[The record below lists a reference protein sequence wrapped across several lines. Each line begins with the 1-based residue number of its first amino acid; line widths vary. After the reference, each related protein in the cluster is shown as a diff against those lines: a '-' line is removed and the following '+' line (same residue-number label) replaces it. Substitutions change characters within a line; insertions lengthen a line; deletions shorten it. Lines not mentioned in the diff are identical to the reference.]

1 MGGRGVTGRTE
12 KTARASVVHRCSV
25 PRADQA
31 LSPKDPQAVHT
42 DPQAA
47 HRNAR
52 VNHKLPTATPTSP
65 FPAMD
70 KVNAHQQHLG
80 TSGRKTGDGCVDRSV
95 DLWTVLWLSRVV
107 HHPFSSSTDTPRS
120 RAQGYGGIDLQ
131 KQGLSPQ
138 LTGPT
143 TTTVFSSLLEKEQ
156 KKRRGGGQVDN
167 SGPTR
172 PAHPATPPQPRMQ
185 LAHRTLYGGKSAKV
199 STRVRVRGD
208 RHRSCQLHEPAGRL
222 ARGTGRSGPP
232 VIPADDPG

>member
-1 MGGRGVTGRTE
+1 MAPPRPFDDLRSAPIGPKSPFASSGRHSSGENFSVPRGGRGVTGRTE
-12 KTARASVVHRCSV
+12 KPARAEVVHRCSV

-31 LSPKDPQAVHT
+31 LSPNDPQAVHT
-42 DPQAA
+42 DPQVA

-52 VNHKLPTATPTSP
+52 VNHKPPTATPTSP

-70 KVNAHQQHLG
+70 KVNADQQDLG
-80 TSGRKTGDGCVDRSV
+80 TSGQKTGDGCVDSSA

-120 RAQGYGGIDLQ
+120 HAQGSGCLDLQ

-156 KKRRGGGQVDN
+156 KKRRGGG
-167 SGPTR
+167 
-172 PAHPATPPQPRMQ
+172 
-185 LAHRTLYGGKSAKV
+185 
-199 STRVRVRGD
+199 
-208 RHRSCQLHEPAGRL
+208 
-222 ARGTGRSGPP
+222 
-232 VIPADDPG
+232 